1 MTNTFGISELAE
13 EFKVT
18 ARAIRFYEEKGLISP
33 SRNGQDRIYS
43 RRDRGRLKLILRGKR
58 RGFSLSDIR
67 EMIELYDHGD
77 DQAEQLRVTFN
88 KCRERMAA
96 LEQQRNDIDEVFD
109 ELAAAANEIAKVLEE
124 KGVKADDI

>member
-58 RGFSLSDIR
+58 LGFSLSDIR

-77 DQAEQLRVTFN
+77 GQAEQLRVTFN